1 MSMRKIIISIWF
13 AGCLL
18 GLAACLDER
27 EPDILAPELEIGEA
41 TEITRNS
48 ARVSAFVR
56 LRGEGTVTSCHF
68 VCDTTEALTG
78 GWRVEADTSQG
89 NVGAMLDHLTAGTEY
104 HYCLE
109 ASNGYSVARSATATF
124 RTEPNTR
131 PALGATELVS
141 KGPSTVVLG
150 SRLLDD
156 GGARLIEVGFRYQAE
171 GDDEVRFVS
180 AEVMADSSFQVR
192 LSGLRLSTNYS
203 AWTYAANEEGAT
215 VADTVNFTTG
225 EAIYITQPGTLEE
238 IIGEQEKYD
247 LDSISVAGTLN
258 GSDIR
263 FLREMFGQDVEGG
276 ETPGNLRKLDI
287 SGVSIVAGGEAYFA
301 SHYTKQDVVGRS
313 MFQDCDKLEEIIL
326 PNTAKVIEED
336 AFSGCAS
343 LAVLMLPDD
352 LVEYNPSAGCEAL
365 REFRVSALNDRFRVE
380 EGVLFDATGDSLL
393 AYPCGK
399 EAELYVIPEGVKVIG
414 KRAFRSARINEVGIP
429 ASVKTLGE
437 AAFSRAA
444 LGKVVIPD
452 EVRYLLQSTFQDC
465 QRLSSVTI
473 GAGVWSIGASCFAGC
488 PLKEIIIL
496 AKDKISCL
504 ENPFDKEI
512 FDKCMLYVPKG
523 CKEQYRNDELWNQF
537 PRIIEI
543 E

>member
-1 MSMRKIIISIWF
+1 M
-13 AGCLL
+13 
-18 GLAACLDER
+18 
-27 EPDILAPELEIGEA
+27 
-41 TEITRNS
+41 
-48 ARVSAFVR
+48 
-56 LRGEGTVTSCHF
+56 
-68 VCDTTEALTG
+68 
-78 GWRVEADTSQG
+78 
-89 NVGAMLDHLTAGTEY
+89 
-104 HYCLE
+104 
-109 ASNGYSVARSATATF
+109 
-124 RTEPNTR
+124 
-131 PALGATELVS
+131 
-141 KGPSTVVLG
+141 
-150 SRLLDD
+150 
-156 GGARLIEVGFRYQAE
+156 
-171 GDDEVRFVS
+171 
-180 AEVMADSSFQVR
+180 
-192 LSGLRLSTNYS
+192 
-203 AWTYAANEEGAT
+203 
-215 VADTVNFTTG
+215 ADTVNFTTG

-399 EAELYVIPEGVKVIG
+399 EAELYAIPEGVKVIG
-414 KRAFRSARINEVGIP
+414 KRAFRSARINEVSIP

-437 AAFSRAA
+437 AAFSRSA

-488 PLKEIIIL
+488 PLE
-496 AKDKISCL
+496 
-504 ENPFDKEI
+504 EI
-512 FDKCMLYVPKG
+512 FVLADRAPICSGSAIDKGIFEGALLYVPSG
-523 CKEQYRNDELWNQF
+523 CKDNYRNTDVWKLF
-537 PRIIEI
+537 PRIAEI